1 MKLDDSVAH
10 FRFYF
15 FINVGSFIAFSA
27 VVYVQQE
34 IGFTPGYIIP
44 AGGMLLAIIIFVG
57 AKRGYTHHPPGGEY
71 KVLIGEYSDT
81 SLE

>member
-1 MKLDDSVAH
+1 MYLLH

-34 IGFTPGYIIP
+34 IGFTLGYIIS
-44 AGGMLLAIIIFVG
+44 AGGMVLAIIIFIA
-57 AKRGYTHHPPGGEY
+57 AKRSYTHHPPTGMSANE
-71 KVLIGEYSDT
+71 VQIGHR
-81 SLE
+81 